1 MHSEPEPAR
10 VVIVDDEQL
19 VRLALRLV
27 IDAEPDLTVV
37 AEAADGDAAI
47 TVVDEQRPDVVLMDI
62 RMPGRDGLSTTREL
76 LTRPAPPRV
85 LMLTTF
91 DSDDLVLG
99 ALRAGAL
106 GFVLKDT
113 PLAQILDA
121 VRTVADGN
129 PVLSPAATARVIAA
143 ATGPQ
148 SSEARR
154 SSREAARKQ
163 LSALTER
170 ELDTARSIAEL
181 LADHVPEPAARLLG
195 TAAQEAGMR
204 QATCSPSW
212 RSRTRLAEL
221 ADRPFLLFVHGTFT
235 SCRAGFSRRRRRRA
249 AAARPPPALPRPRPG
264 RGVGDAR
271 ARRAGG
277 PAVRCRPV
285 GGYTLSW

>member
-1 MHSEPEPAR
+1 MNSERKPVR

-19 VRLALRLV
+19 VRMALRLV
-27 IDAEPDLTVV
+27 LDGEPDLTVV

-47 TVVDEQRPDVVLMDI
+47 TVVEEQRPDVVLMDV

-113 PLAQILDA
+113 PPSRIVDA

-129 PVLSPAATARVIAA
+129 PALSPVATARVIAA
-143 ATGPQ
+143 ATGPR
-148 SSEARR
+148 SCEARR

-163 LSALTER
+163 LSTLTER
-170 ELDTARSIAEL
+170 ELETARAIADGLGNAEIAERLRITVATVKAHTGSLFAKLAVENRVQIAL
-181 LADHVPEPAARLLG
+181 LVRD
-195 TAAQEAGMR
+195 
-204 QATCSPSW
+204 
-212 RSRTRLAEL
+212 AEE
-221 ADRPFLLFVHGTFT
+221 
-235 SCRAGFSRRRRRRA
+235 
-249 AAARPPPALPRPRPG
+249 
-264 RGVGDAR
+264 
-271 ARRAGG
+271 
-277 PAVRCRPV
+277 
-285 GGYTLSW
+285 

>member
-1 MHSEPEPAR
+1 MDDEPEPVR

-27 IDAEPDLTVV
+27 IDGEPDLTVV
-37 AEAADGDAAI
+37 AEAADGDAAL
-47 TVVDEQRPDVVLMDI
+47 TVVEEQRPDVVLMDI

-76 LTRPAPPRV
+76 LTRPVPPRV

-99 ALRAGAL
+99 ALCAGAL

-113 PLAQILDA
+113 PPARILDA

-154 SSREAARKQ
+154 SSREAARRQ

-170 ELDTARSIAEL
+170 ELDTARAIADGLGNPEIAQRLHISIATVKAHTGNL
-181 LADHVPEPAARLLG
+181 FAKLAVDNRVQIALMVRD
-195 TAAQEAGMR
+195 
-204 QATCSPSW
+204 
-212 RSRTRLAEL
+212 AE
-221 ADRPFLLFVHGTFT
+221 G
-235 SCRAGFSRRRRRRA
+235 
-249 AAARPPPALPRPRPG
+249 
-264 RGVGDAR
+264 
-271 ARRAGG
+271 
-277 PAVRCRPV
+277 
-285 GGYTLSW
+285 